1 MNEGD
6 PVDDAATGPATL
18 PRDVQARWD
27 TLADTV
33 RQVASATDD
42 AEGFQAAW
50 NAMRQVGRGIDHQ
63 QILNALHVPED
74 AGEHAEALRGMLLRI
89 RCDRGWYPLL
99 VELDEQLRGLF
110 PKYELHQVK
119 EKYGGLRYYWESD
132 EDVHDP
138 DDPEPPIPGR
148 GRSDAE
154 LAQWEQ
160 AHEAWC
166 ERLEAYRQTPEGQQR
181 VADLE
186 RRAELAEQLVEAAE
200 GRAGLTCE
208 LCGEAGRLH
217 RTPAPSPWYRTLC
230 PACAERDGY
239 VLGET

>member
-1 MNEGD
+1 
-6 PVDDAATGPATL
+6 V
-18 PRDVQARWD
+18 
-27 TLADTV
+27 
-33 RQVASATDD
+33 
-42 AEGFQAAW
+42 
-50 NAMRQVGRGIDHQ
+50 
-63 QILNALHVPED
+63 
-74 AGEHAEALRGMLLRI
+74 
-89 RCDRGWYPLL
+89 L
-99 VELDEQLRGLF
+99 VELDEQLRALF
-110 PKYELHQVK
+110 PNYELDQVK
-119 EKYGGLRYYWESD
+119 EKYGGLRYYWESA

-154 LAQWEQ
+154 LAQSEQ

-166 ERLEAYRQTPEGQQR
+166 ERLEAYRQTTEGQQR
-181 VADLE
+181 VAEQE
-186 RRAELAEQLVEAAE
+186 RRAELAEQLVDAAE

-217 RTPAPSPWYRTLC
+217 RTPAPSPWYKTLC